1 MLEGLDLII
10 SLVAV
15 FVGATVMGT
24 VSFGL
29 ALVVAPVLLIF
40 LDPQS
45 VVIIANLLIV
55 ILLAMVFIKVRR
67 HLQISQLY
75 GMLSGGLCAVPV
87 GVFALKI
94 ANPSVL
100 RILIGIL
107 ILILG
112 FSLLFKSEIALARTK
127 KSGFFF
133 GFLGSLSITSLSIG
147 GPVAAAYVIAQKQSP
162 NSMRA
167 SLSFFFLTTYT
178 LAFILYFL
186 TGLIDM
192 KSVINT
198 AFLIPGLIAGFLV
211 ANLIVN
217 KINADTFRY
226 VAIGLILIGGAVLL
240 LREILS
246 L

>member
-1 MLEGLDLII
+1 MIQGLDLII
-10 SLVAV
+10 SLLAV

-40 LDPQS
+40 LEPHS

-55 ILLAMVFIKVRR
+55 ILLTMVFVKVRQ
-67 HLQISQLY
+67 HLQMSKLY
-75 GMLSGGLCAVPV
+75 GMLSGGLCAVPI

-94 ANPSVL
+94 ANPSIL

-107 ILILG
+107 ILTLG
-112 FSLLFKSEIALARTK
+112 FSLLFKSEIPLAKFKR
-127 KSGFFF
+127 SGFFF
-133 GFLGSLSITSLSIG
+133 GFIGSLSITALSIG

-162 NSMRA
+162 DSMRA
-167 SLSFFFLTTYT
+167 SLSFFFITTYAF
-178 LAFILYFL
+178 AFILYFF
-186 TGLIDM
+186 TGLIDIE
-192 KSVINT
+192 SVINT
-198 AFLIPGLIAGFLV
+198 AVLVPGLIAGFLV

-217 KINADTFRY
+217 RINASTFRY
-226 VAIGLILIGGAVLL
+226 IAIGLILIGGTVLL
-240 LREILS
+240 LREILR

>member
-1 MLEGLDLII
+1 LIQGLDLII
-10 SLVAV
+10 SLLAV

-40 LDPQS
+40 LEPHS

-55 ILLAMVFIKVRR
+55 ILLTMVFVKVRQ
-67 HLQISQLY
+67 HLQMSKLY
-75 GMLSGGLCAVPV
+75 GMLSGGLCAVPI

-94 ANPSVL
+94 ANPSIL

-107 ILILG
+107 ILTLG
-112 FSLLFKSEIALARTK
+112 FSLLFKSEIPLAKFKR
-127 KSGFFF
+127 SGFFF
-133 GFLGSLSITSLSIG
+133 GFIGSLSITALSIG

-162 NSMRA
+162 DSMRA
-167 SLSFFFLTTYT
+167 SLSFFFITTYAF
-178 LAFILYFL
+178 AFILYFF
-186 TGLIDM
+186 TGLIDIE
-192 KSVINT
+192 SVINT
-198 AFLIPGLIAGFLV
+198 AVLVPGLIAGFLV

-217 KINADTFRY
+217 RINASTFRY
-226 VAIGLILIGGAVLL
+226 IAIGLILIGGTVLL
-240 LREILS
+240 LREILR

>member
-1 MLEGLDLII
+1 M
-10 SLVAV
+10 
-15 FVGATVMGT
+15 
-24 VSFGL
+24 
-29 ALVVAPVLLIF
+29 
-40 LDPQS
+40 
-45 VVIIANLLIV
+45 
-55 ILLAMVFIKVRR
+55 
-67 HLQISQLY
+67 
-75 GMLSGGLCAVPV
+75 
-87 GVFALKI
+87 
-94 ANPSVL
+94 
-100 RILIGIL
+100 
-107 ILILG
+107 
-112 FSLLFKSEIALARTK
+112 
-127 KSGFFF
+127 
-133 GFLGSLSITSLSIG
+133 
-147 GPVAAAYVIAQKQSP
+147 AAAYVIAQKQSP

-192 KSVINT
+192 KSIINT

>member
-1 MLEGLDLII
+1 M
-10 SLVAV
+10 
-15 FVGATVMGT
+15 
-24 VSFGL
+24 
-29 ALVVAPVLLIF
+29 
-40 LDPQS
+40 
-45 VVIIANLLIV
+45 
-55 ILLAMVFIKVRR
+55 
-67 HLQISQLY
+67 
-75 GMLSGGLCAVPV
+75 
-87 GVFALKI
+87 
-94 ANPSVL
+94 
-100 RILIGIL
+100 
-107 ILILG
+107 
-112 FSLLFKSEIALARTK
+112 ALARTK